1 MDDQG
6 GSMALWRGRVSPATL
21 LMRDRLIVEY
31 GLDVAIKRRRGEIV
45 LAGTRLSIANF
56 VDDLQKLNPNLL
68 RLPVTI
74 PSHSHYLAAAADS
87 FREIL
92 CSSAI
97 VAPCVTVLGAVDG
110 MPVRTREEAINA
122 LSRQMHTTIR
132 WDACMDAL
140 AEFGVDTVIELGPGH
155 DLAKLIEA
163 EHPQIRARAVDDF
176 PDYRKLAAWL
186 R

>member
-1 MDDQG
+1 
-6 GSMALWRGRVSPATL
+6 MALWRGRVSPATL
-21 LMRDRLIVEY
+21 LMRGRLIVEY

-92 CSSAI
+92 CGRCTRPS
-97 VAPCVTVLGAVDG
+97 GG
-110 MPVRTREEAINA
+110 MRAWMHWQSLA
-122 LSRQMHTTIR
+122 LI
-132 WDACMDAL
+132 
-140 AEFGVDTVIELGPGH
+140 P
-155 DLAKLIEA
+155 
-163 EHPQIRARAVDDF
+163 
-176 PDYRKLAAWL
+176 
-186 R
+186 

>member
-1 MDDQG
+1 
-6 GSMALWRGRVSPATL
+6 MALWRGRVSPATL

>member
-1 MDDQG
+1 
-6 GSMALWRGRVSPATL
+6 MALWRGRVSPATL
-21 LMRDRLIVEY
+21 LMRGRLIVEY

-92 CSSAI
+92 
-97 VAPCVTVLGAVDG
+97 
-110 MPVRTREEAINA
+110 
-122 LSRQMHTTIR
+122 SRQMHTTIR

-176 PDYRKLAAWL
+176 ADYRKLTDWL